1 MPRIPRSYLNYFLVL
16 ILILPTIFSCSIQ
29 KRYHRKGY
37 TITWK
42 KNDRVKSHSPSKKL
56 IAGKLDG
63 KGKIVSSKSKSD
75 STSRIFE
82 NNLGIANESQTER
95 KDGGYVNSLDR
106 KETKAPLVSSNL
118 RKKLKTSL
126 NSRIMGENLK
136 KEITTSAKIQPRKS
150 EMKAKIISKFKKPNY
165 FEEAGDF
172 WITGGLLLL
181 VGLIL
186 YLIGAAL
193 ALSGFAL
200 ASSVF
205 LIIATVVWVIAGI
218 VLFLAIFSALICI
231 ITLGMIC

>member
-1 MPRIPRSYLNYFLVL
+1 MSRIPKSYLNYFLVL
-16 ILILPTIFSCSIQ
+16 ILILPNIFSCSIQ

-42 KNDRVKSHSPSKKL
+42 KNDRVKSHSPIKKL

-63 KGKIVSSKSKSD
+63 KGKIVSSKSKID
-75 STSRIFE
+75 SISRIFE
-82 NNLGIANESQTER
+82 NNVGFAKESQFELR
-95 KDGGYVNSLDR
+95 DRINAKSLDR
-106 KETKAPLVSSNL
+106 KETKAPLLSSNV
-118 RKKLKTSL
+118 RNKLKTSI
-126 NSRIMGENLK
+126 NSRIIGENLK
-136 KEITTSAKIQPRKS
+136 KERTTSAKIQPRKS

-181 VGLIL
+181 LGLIL

-200 ASSVF
+200 ASAVF

>member
-1 MPRIPRSYLNYFLVL
+1 VNINRALLLKYFLI
-16 ILILPTIFSCSIQ
+16 ILVTLPLFYSCSIQ

-56 IAGKLDG
+56 IVDKQEVRD
-63 KGKIVSSKSKSD
+63 KIVSSKSKSD
-75 STSRIFE
+75 STSRIVE
-82 NNLGIANESQTER
+82 NNGRIPNESQPEP
-95 KDGGYVNSLDR
+95 KYGGYENSLYK
-106 KETKAPLVSSNL
+106 KETKAPLVGSNL

-136 KEITTSAKIQPRKS
+136 KERSTSAKIQLRKS

-165 FEEAGDF
+165 FEDADDL

-186 YLIGAAL
+186 YLIGAVL

-205 LIIATVVWVIAGI
+205 LISATVVWIIAGI
-218 VLFLAIFSALICI
+218 VLLMAIFSAFLCI

>member
-1 MPRIPRSYLNYFLVL
+1 MPRIPKTYLSYFIVL
-16 ILILPTIFSCSIQ
+16 ILILPSMFSCSIQ

-42 KNDRVKSHSPSKKL
+42 KNDRVKSHSSNKKV
-56 IAGKLDG
+56 IADKLDG
-63 KGKIVSSKSKSD
+63 KSKIVSSKSKSD
-75 STSRIFE
+75 STSSIFE
-82 NNLGIANESQTER
+82 NNVGFANISKSEL
-95 KDGGYVNSLDR
+95 KDSVNVKSLDR
-106 KETKAPLVSSNL
+106 KETKAPLLSSNL

-126 NSRIMGENLK
+126 NSRIMGENFK
-136 KEITTSAKIQPRKS
+136 KERATSAKIQPRKS

-181 VGLIL
+181 LGLIL

-218 VLFLAIFSALICI
+218 VLFLAIFSALLCI